1 MTRRTINLAEFWLT
15 IALFTIPSIAFA
27 AAGYLRFLSGYFTPA
42 DVSLYSYF
50 RLTVFVTLFW
60 VLIVKHLGLNRI
72 ETLLALQTGILT
84 AAQATVYFA
93 VSLLSALFFY
103 RGTSFA
109 RVFIVI
115 GCAFIFFLSV
125 AVIHVFRGVIH
136 MLKKSANGA
145 SPVAILGADGFATRI
160 ANHLRTNPLTHC
172 SVVCFV
178 ALPEQKPESLDAAV
192 LQWDNLDEVVE
203 TYHCKEAILAL
214 PPHRFGEAQSIF
226 ERVQHLCIPTRMAL
240 DLGDGVFVPSKLF
253 DFCGLPLLD
262 VRPYPID
269 TVSYAVGKRIFDVVF
284 CCLSLVILSPLF
296 VLIILAI
303 KLTSHGPAFF
313 AQERVSLNGRRFAML
328 KFRTMYVRDSR
339 ESDTRHTQRGD
350 CRITPIGRILRR
362 TSLDELP
369 QFINVVKG
377 DMSLVGP
384 RPELTFFVQKFR
396 QEIPR
401 YMTRHNI
408 KCGITGW
415 AQVNGLRGSDS
426 SIPQRIQ
433 YDLYYLRN
441 WSMIL
446 DLKIIFFTVFNGLL
460 NRNAY

>member
-1 MTRRTINLAEFWLT
+1 MTRRTINLAQFWLT
-15 IALFTIPSIAFA
+15 ITFFIVPSVAFA

-42 DVSLYSYF
+42 DVSFYSYL

-60 VLIVKHLGLNRI
+60 VLIVERLGLNRI
-72 ETLLALQTGILT
+72 EPLLALQTGVLT
-84 AAQATVYFA
+84 AAKATVYCA
-93 VSLLSALFFY
+93 VSILSVLFFY
-103 RGTSFA
+103 RGASFA

-115 GCAFIFFLSV
+115 GCAFIFLLSV
-125 AVIHVFRGVIH
+125 AVIHIFRGMIH
-136 MLKKSANGA
+136 MLKKFANGA
-145 SPVAILGADGFATRI
+145 SPVAILGADGFAVRI

-172 SVVCFV
+172 TVACFV
-178 ALPEQKPESLDAAV
+178 TLPEQRPETLDAPV

-240 DLGDGVFVPSKLF
+240 DLGDGVFVPSRLF

-262 VRPYPID
+262 VRPYPVE
-269 TVSYAVGKRIFDVVF
+269 TVSYAIGKRIFDVVL
-284 CCLSLVILSPLF
+284 CCFLLAILSPLF
-296 VLIILAI
+296 ILIIFMI
-303 KLTSHGPAFF
+303 KLTSRGPAFF

-328 KFRTMYVRDSR
+328 KFRTMYVHDSR

-377 DMSLVGP
+377 DMSVVGP
-384 RPELTFFVQKFR
+384 RPELTYFVQKFR

-415 AQVNGLRGSDS
+415 AQINGLRGSDS

-433 YDLYYLRN
+433 YDLYYMRN
-441 WSMIL
+441 WSLIL

>member
-50 RLTVFVTLFW
+50 RLTLFVTLFW

-72 ETLLALQTGILT
+72 ETLLALQTGIFT
-84 AAQATVYFA
+84 SAQATVYCA

-125 AVIHVFRGVIH
+125 AVIHIFRGVIH

-145 SPVAILGADGFATRI
+145 SPVAILGADGFAVRI

-178 ALPEQKPESLDAAV
+178 ALPEQKPESLDAPV

-262 VRPYPID
+262 VRPYPVD

-296 VLIILAI
+296 MLIILAI

-328 KFRTMYVRDSR
+328 KFRTMYVHDSR

-350 CRITPIGRILRR
+350 CRITPIGQVLRR

-433 YDLYYLRN
+433 YDLYYIRN